1 MTGFAA
7 DGPGGVPARPGVPAP
22 VARPERPSVAEHA
35 PGMASPVPLPGADPP
50 TPPTGLTDTEAAE
63 RRARGLGNPPPPPST
78 RTYAR
83 ILRENVFTFIN
94 DVLFLLG
101 LALVLVG
108 RPFDALVSLGVIS
121 TNIVVSVVQEVRA
134 KRVLDRIALLTA
146 PTATVVRAGHA
157 RTVDPADLV
166 VGDLIAIAPG
176 DQVVVDGR
184 VVDGRLR
191 VDESQLT
198 GESDQVEKRPG
209 DQVFSGS
216 YCVVGGGRYVVE
228 TVGGDSVAG
237 RITAGARSFRRVLTP
252 LQKQINVVIRLV
264 LLLVVYLELVLL
276 VNAVI
281 NLVSAGDAVGQATI
295 LAGLIPNGLFVSIAL
310 AYAMGAIRV
319 SRFGAL
325 VQQANAMESLSNV
338 DVLCLDKTGTL
349 TTNELSLAEVVPLDW
364 PADAMRTTLGAVVA
378 SQATRNKTS
387 DAIAAAIPGVAAPVV
402 SDVSFSSARKW
413 SAVVLDGAGGAP
425 GVPAVPEA
433 GMPGAGSA
441 ADAADRAPNVSPT
454 RVADGSAA
462 GGDGLRGTFALG
474 APQML
479 RRYLATGAWERIEG
493 PITQRSSR
501 GQRVLLLAHGDPVTP
516 VADEDD
522 ALLPDGLA
530 PLGLVVLDDVLRPD
544 AAATLARFREA
555 GVRPKIISG
564 DDPETVA
571 ALARQVGLGP
581 ELVTLSGPEVDALD
595 DASLPAAA
603 ERTDIFGRITPQQ
616 KERLVAALTS
626 AGNYVAMIGD
636 GVNDVLSLKRAKVA
650 VAMQSGSQATRGV
663 ADIVLMNDS
672 FAALAPAVEEG
683 QRIVN
688 GMQGILALFLTRIAT
703 LAALIVSSLIIG
715 VFPIALRN
723 ASAIT
728 AFTVGIPAVLLAV
741 WAQPGPLPR
750 SSLGRTLASFVI
762 PAAAVTSLI
771 GLLILYGT
779 IVLRLVGSNDPSLS
793 QSEVDAIV
801 AAATPAAQSAVTAFL
816 VFTGL
821 ALVVFVQPPT
831 DWLAVFRPRTSDRRP
846 AVMAAVLGVAFV
858 VVDSVGPLRAIFD
871 LRQLDPIEWAIVA
884 AAVVIWV
891 LVMRPVW
898 RYRLIERFVGADG

>member
-1 MTGFAA
+1 VTGAA
-7 DGPGGVPARPGVPAP
+7 
-22 VARPERPSVAEHA
+22 E
-35 PGMASPVPLPGADPP
+35 PP
-50 TPPTGLTDTEAAE
+50 TPATGLTDAEAAE

-78 RTYAR
+78 RSYAR
-83 ILRENVFTFIN
+83 IVRENVFTFIN

-101 LALVLVG
+101 LALILVG

-146 PTATVVRAGHA
+146 PTATVVRSGEA
-157 RTVDPADLV
+157 RTVAPAELV
-166 VGDLIAIAPG
+166 VGDLVSIGPG

-184 VVDGRLR
+184 LADGRLR

-198 GESDQVEKRPG
+198 GESDQVEKTPG
-209 DQVFSGS
+209 EPVFSGS

-228 TVGGDSVAG
+228 AVGGDSVAG
-237 RITAGARSFRRVLTP
+237 RITAGARRFRRVLTP
-252 LQKQINVVIRLV
+252 LQTQINVVIRLV
-264 LLLVVYLELVLL
+264 LLLVVYLEIVLL
-276 VNAVI
+276 VNALV

-310 AYAMGAIRV
+310 AYALGAVRV

-349 TTNELSLAEVVPLDW
+349 TTNELSLAELVALDM
-364 PADAMRTTLGAVVA
+364 PDAALRATLGAVVA

-387 DAIAAAIPGVAAPVV
+387 DAIAAAIPGAASPVV
-402 SDVSFSSARKW
+402 ADVSFSSARKW
-413 SAVVLDGAGGAP
+413 SAIVVDGAVRDTAAAAPTPVGASED
-425 GVPAVPEA
+425 PALP
-433 GMPGAGSA
+433 
-441 ADAADRAPNVSPT
+441 ADP
-454 RVADGSAA
+454 
-462 GGDGLRGTFALG
+462 LRGTYALG

-479 RRYLATGAWERIEG
+479 RPYLAGGAWERLEG
-493 PITQRSSR
+493 SIAERASR
-501 GQRVLLLAHGDPVTP
+501 GQRVLLLAHGGSLAPI
-516 VADEDD
+516 ADEDD
-522 ALLPDGLA
+522 ASLPGGLA

-544 AAATLARFREA
+544 AAATLARFRAA
-555 GVRPKIISG
+555 GVRAKIISG

-603 ERTDIFGRITPQQ
+603 ERTDIFGRITPQE
-616 KERLVAALTS
+616 KERLVTALTS
-626 AGNYVAMIGD
+626 AGHYVAMIGD

-663 ADIVLMNDS
+663 ADLVLMNDS

-703 LAALIVSSLIIG
+703 LGALIVSSLIIG

-728 AFTVGIPAVLLAV
+728 AFTVGVPAVMLAV
-741 WAQPGPLPR
+741 WAKPGPLPR

-779 IVLRLVGSNDPSLS
+779 IVLRLLDANDPSLT
-793 QSEVDAIV
+793 QAEVDAIV

-821 ALVVFVQPPT
+821 ALVVFVEPPS
-831 DWLAVFRPRTSDRRP
+831 DWFAVFRPRTDDRRP
-846 AVMAAVLGVAFV
+846 AAMAAVLGIAFV
-858 VVDSVGPLRAIFD
+858 IVDVVGPLRAIFD
-871 LRQLDPIEWAIVA
+871 LRPLDPIEWAIVA
-884 AAVVIWV
+884 ASVVVWV

-898 RYRLIERFVGADG
+898 RHRLIERFVGAGG

>member
-1 MTGFAA
+1 MTGSAA
-7 DGPGGVPARPGVPAP
+7 AGPAHLATRPD
-22 VARPERPSVAEHA
+22 A
-35 PGMASPVPLPGADPP
+35 PGDPAGPTTAAPASGPTPP
-50 TPPTGLTDTEAAE
+50 TPPTGLTDAEAVE
-63 RRARGLGNPPPPPST
+63 RRARGLGNPPPPPTT
-78 RTYAR
+78 RSYAR
-83 ILRENVFTFIN
+83 IVRENVFTFIN

-146 PTATVVRAGHA
+146 PTATVVRSGLE
-157 RTVDPADLV
+157 RKVDPVDLV
-166 VGDLIAIAPG
+166 VGDLVALTPG

-184 VVDGRLR
+184 LVTGRCR

-198 GESDQVEKRPG
+198 GESDQVVKVPG
-209 DQVFSGS
+209 DPVFSGS
-216 YCVVGGGRYVVE
+216 YCVVGGGRFVVE
-228 TVGGDSVAG
+228 TVGVESVAG

-252 LQKQINVVIRLV
+252 LQRQINVVIRLV
-264 LLLVVYLELVLL
+264 LLLVVYLEIVLL
-276 VNAVI
+276 VNALV

-349 TTNELSLAEVVPLDW
+349 TTNELSLAEVVPVDM
-364 PADAMRTTLGAVVA
+364 PVDALRATLGTVVA

-387 DAIAAAIPGVAAPVV
+387 DAIASAIPGDGVTPV
-402 SDVSFSSARKW
+402 SDVEFSSARKW
-413 SAVVLDGAGGAP
+413 SAVVLDGSSG
-425 GVPAVPEA
+425 
-433 GMPGAGSA
+433 
-441 ADAADRAPNVSPT
+441 T
-454 RVADGSAA
+454 
-462 GGDGLRGTFALG
+462 GLRGTFAIG

-479 RRYLATGAWERIEG
+479 RPYLADGAWGRIEA
-493 PITQRSSR
+493 PVAERSVR
-501 GQRVLLLAHGDPVTP
+501 GQRVLLLARGDATAPI
-516 VADEDD
+516 ADEDD
-522 ALLPDGLA
+522 ARLPAGMV
-530 PLGLVVLDDVLRPD
+530 PLGLAVLDDILRPD
-544 AAATLARFREA
+544 AAATLARFRAA
-555 GVRPKIISG
+555 GVQPKIISG

-581 ELVTLSGPEVDALD
+581 DLVMLSGPEVDAID
-595 DASLPAAA
+595 DAGLPAAA
-603 ERTDIFGRITPQQ
+603 ERTDIFGRITPQE
-616 KERLVAALTS
+616 KERIVAALTS
-626 AGNYVAMIGD
+626 AGHYVAMIGD

-663 ADIVLMNDS
+663 ADLVLMNDS

-728 AFTVGIPAVLLAV
+728 AFTVGIPAVMLAV
-741 WAQPGPLPR
+741 WAKPGPLPR
-750 SSLGRTLASFVI
+750 SSLGRTLAGFVV

-779 IVLRLVGSNDPSLS
+779 IVLRLFGANDPSLT
-793 QSEVDAIV
+793 QPEVDVIL

-831 DWLAVFRPRTSDRRP
+831 DWLAVFRPRTDDRRP
-846 AVMAAVLGVAFV
+846 AAMALALGVAFV
-858 VVDSVGPLRAIFD
+858 VMDTVGPLRAIFD

-884 AAVVIWV
+884 ASTLAWI